1 MIKTVWFGPLIL
13 GAVLSEVAPIPAAQA
28 GFIIDPN
35 PGRSML
41 FIDVANQDVSS
52 FTGHV
57 GDENPDTLVAILTT
71 QAVDTGSGFSNI
83 TPVSGST
90 LSDLIFTPADPN
102 LFSQFSFR
110 GQLTQSGPVTITVTD
125 AQGDP
130 AQSFTVSVP
139 KANQDFNAIGIAASA
154 GSGDTIKSVEI
165 SNASF
170 KEVKQID
177 FAVGQPVPEPASMGL
192 LGTGLLG
199 LGLVRLRKKWPRH
212 ESADALLHSIGETTG
227 AACPIMLA
235 AAVSAALFY

>member
-1 MIKTVWFGPLIL
+1 
-13 GAVLSEVAPIPAAQA
+13 
-28 GFIIDPN
+28 
-35 PGRSML
+35 ML
-41 FIDVANQDVSS
+41 FIDIANKDVSS

-57 GDENPDTLVAILTT
+57 GDGNPDTLVDVLTT

-102 LFSQFSFR
+102 LFSQISFR
-110 GQLTQSGPVTITVTD
+110 SQLTQSGPITITVTD

-130 AQSFTVSVP
+130 AQSFTVPVA
-139 KANQDFNAIGIAASA
+139 KANEDFDAIGIAASA

-170 KEVKQID
+170 REVRQID
-177 FAVGQPVPEPASMGL
+177 FAVAQPVPEPASMGL

-199 LGLVRLRKKWPRH
+199 L
-212 ESADALLHSIGETTG
+212 
-227 AACPIMLA
+227 A
-235 AAVSAALFY
+235 AAVTIAKASRPRTLPVIRREASEFSDDALRARYHAAHDFSGRLDVVHPSNGLTREKTH